1 MHLIL
6 FQSLEYQMGSQ
17 VPIWSSVPEFGPC
30 LKAKAF
36 PPPFSLEQTRTMWW
50 TFTICTIIRKAFRLW
65 RYAVSILAVTGYVA
79 DFGSFQSSDYQV
91 DRLFNMDSTTEEIYE
106 ELVVD
111 LVPYAWNG
119 GVGTLFAYGQTGSG
133 KTFTISRVEE
143 LVAETIMNGNLE
155 GEREVYMTIIDLA
168 GNAAFDLLNE
178 REPIFVREDSLG
190 ATQMV
195 GAQEDQ
201 VFNVDDMRALVERA
215 TSFRR
220 TAPTLMNPA
229 SSRSH
234 AICRIRIRDTANGS
248 DGLLYL
254 VDLAGSEA
262 ARDVAVHGADRMRET
277 KQINI
282 SLSVLKDCIRAKAEA
297 DTATTL
303 DREKLGQ
310 KVPHIPFRQ
319 SALTRLLKHVF
330 DPASTRAC
338 RTIVIACVNPSLAD
352 VGPTKNTLRFAEL
365 LRVLVPVTDE
375 GGTESKSATHWTNTQ
390 LKDWIKENVSWPHMP
405 HHHLEP

>member
-1 MHLIL
+1 M
-6 FQSLEYQMGSQ
+6 
-17 VPIWSSVPEFGPC
+17 
-30 LKAKAF
+30 
-36 PPPFSLEQTRTMWW
+36 
-50 TFTICTIIRKAFRLW
+50 
-65 RYAVSILAVTGYVA
+65 A
-79 DFGSFQSSDYQV
+79 DSGSFQSSDYQV
-91 DRLFNMDSTTEEIYE
+91 DRLFNTTSTTEEIYQ

-143 LVAETIMNGNLE
+143 LIAETIMNENLQ

-178 REPIFVREDSLG
+178 REPIFLREDSLG

-195 GAQEDQ
+195 GAKEKQ
-201 VFNVDDMRALVERA
+201 VFNVDDMRAVVERA

-234 AICRIRIRDTANGS
+234 AICRIRVRDTSNGL

-297 DTATTL
+297 DTTTTQN
-303 DREKLGQ
+303 REKLGQ

-330 DPASTRAC
+330 DAASTRAC

-375 GGTESKSATHWTNTQ
+375 GGSESKSATHWTNTQ
-390 LKDWIKENVSWPHMP
+390 LKEWIKENVS
-405 HHHLEP
+405 

>member
-1 MHLIL
+1 
-6 FQSLEYQMGSQ
+6 
-17 VPIWSSVPEFGPC
+17 
-30 LKAKAF
+30 
-36 PPPFSLEQTRTMWW
+36 
-50 TFTICTIIRKAFRLW
+50 
-65 RYAVSILAVTGYVA
+65 
-79 DFGSFQSSDYQV
+79 
-91 DRLFNMDSTTEEIYE
+91 MDSTTEEIYE
-106 ELVVD
+106 ELIVD
-111 LVPYAWNG
+111 LVPYAWKG

-133 KTFTISRVEE
+133 KTFTVSRVEE
-143 LVAETIMNGNLE
+143 LVAETIMNGKLE

-178 REPIFVREDSLG
+178 REPIFLREDSLG
-190 ATQMV
+190 DTQMV
-195 GAQEDQ
+195 GAQENQ
-201 VFNVDDMRALVERA
+201 VFNVDDMRAVVERA

-220 TAPTLMNPA
+220 TAPTLKNPA

-282 SLSVLKDCIRAKAEA
+282 SLSVLKQCIRAKAQA

-303 DREKLGQ
+303 HKEKLAQ
-310 KVPHIPFRQ
+310 KVPHTPFRQ
-319 SALTRLLKHVF
+319 SALTRVLKHVF
-330 DPASTRAC
+330 DPASTRVC
-338 RTIVIACVNPSLAD
+338 RTIVIACVNPTLAD

-365 LRVLVPVTDE
+365 LRVLIPVTDE
-375 GGTESKSATHWTNTQ
+375 SDTEKKSAMHWTNAQ
-390 LKDWIKENVSWPHMP
+390 FKEWINENVS
-405 HHHLEP
+405 

>member
-1 MHLIL
+1 
-6 FQSLEYQMGSQ
+6 
-17 VPIWSSVPEFGPC
+17 
-30 LKAKAF
+30 
-36 PPPFSLEQTRTMWW
+36 
-50 TFTICTIIRKAFRLW
+50 
-65 RYAVSILAVTGYVA
+65 
-79 DFGSFQSSDYQV
+79 
-91 DRLFNMDSTTEEIYE
+91 
-106 ELVVD
+106 
-111 LVPYAWNG
+111 
-119 GVGTLFAYGQTGSG
+119 
-133 KTFTISRVEE
+133 
-143 LVAETIMNGNLE
+143 
-155 GEREVYMTIIDLA
+155 MTIIDLA

-178 REPIFVREDSLG
+178 REPISLREDSSG

-195 GAQEDQ
+195 GAQEHQ
-201 VFNVDDMRALVERA
+201 VFNADDMRAVVERA
-215 TSFRR
+215 ISFRR

-234 AICRIRIRDTANGS
+234 AMCRIRIRDTANGS

-282 SLSVLKDCIRAKAEA
+282 SLSVLKNCIRAKAEA
-297 DTATTL
+297 DTTTTL

-330 DPASTRAC
+330 DLASTRAC

-375 GGTESKSATHWTNTQ
+375 GGTESKSATHWTNTE
-390 LKDWIKENVSWPHMP
+390 LKEWIKENVC
-405 HHHLEP
+405 